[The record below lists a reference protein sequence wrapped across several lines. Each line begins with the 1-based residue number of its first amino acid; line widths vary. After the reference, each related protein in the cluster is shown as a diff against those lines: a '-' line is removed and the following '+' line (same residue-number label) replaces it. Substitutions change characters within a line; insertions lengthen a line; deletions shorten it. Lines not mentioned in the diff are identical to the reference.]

1 MAVKKCMIQGLV
13 LSESSHDS
21 IREINKRVK
30 NMKLL
35 SALYGSTAIYQIFF
49 KNTFATATYNI
60 STADWETFA
69 RGATSIPIITRKI
82 IKNEALMHFTS
93 KTGKELKF
101 WQCIY
106 ESL

>member
-1 MAVKKCMIQGLV
+1 KHPFKAEDIAVKKFMIQGLV
-13 LSESSHDS
+13 VSESSHNS
-21 IREINKRVK
+21 IREINKRVT

-35 SALYGSTAIYQIFF
+35 SVLGGSTATYQIFF

-82 IKNEALMHFTS
+82 IKNEAFMPFTS

-101 WQCIY
+101 
-106 ESL
+106 